1 MERNERTSG
10 LIVIVFVLLL
20 LTVGCGDNRINPA
33 SVTGPNTTT
42 ITMKDGDIA
51 YLKKHNAINGVTHRL
66 KGPVI
71 KVYDETGLAQP
82 YLNKWGRIIGL
93 TFVSGPKGSGLDILI
108 DNSILN
114 CGLTNAIRGPIKVRT
129 TSCDSPG
136 IGTILDHEI
145 GHLVGF
151 KGHTT
156 DGGLM
161 DISSPSDLITAPVAS
176 MLRLVYSYPDGT
188 PVA

>member
-51 YLKKHNAINGVTHRL
+51 DMKKHNAINGVTHRL

-93 TFVSGPKGSGLDILI
+93 TFVSGPKRSGLNILI
-108 DNSILN
+108 NNSILN
-114 CGLTNAIRGPIKVRT
+114 LRGGKKNGKKRENKRFNCYCLCIVVVN
-129 TSCDSPG
+129 G
-136 IGTILDHEI
+136 W
-145 GHLVGF
+145 
-151 KGHTT
+151 
-156 DGGLM
+156 
-161 DISSPSDLITAPVAS
+161 
-176 MLRLVYSYPDGT
+176 LRG
-188 PVA
+188 